1 MFNLPY
7 ILTTEARERISQ
19 IALRDCS
26 DEVREEPLYI
36 EVFGKKKQKQKLKN
50 RKPKSH
56 NNG

>member
-36 EVFGKKKQKQKLKN
+36 EVFGKK
-50 RKPKSH
+50 
-56 NNG
+56 